1 MKNRMESLV
10 FNQPEEV
17 LVIFGEARLVRVKG
31 RVYLRGGSMAERME
45 ALEWL
50 SIFEPQTVA
59 CVGQ

>member
-10 FNQPEEV
+10 FNQSEEV

>member
-1 MKNRMESLV
+1 MASLV
-10 FNQPEEV
+10 CNQSEEV
-17 LVIFGEARLVRVKG
+17 LAIFGEARLIRLNG

-50 SIFEPQTVA
+50 AVFEPETVA

>member
-1 MKNRMESLV
+1 MKNRMGSLV

-17 LVIFGEARLVRVKG
+17 LAIFGEARLVRVKG

>member
-1 MKNRMESLV
+1 MEPLV
-10 FNQPEEV
+10 FNQSEEV
-17 LVIFGEARLVRVKG
+17 LAIFGEARLVRVNG
-31 RVYLRGGSMAERME
+31 WVYLRGGSMAERME